1 MTATSNAAPQRYAS
15 TQGDRRQRPSPQHNQ
30 LLAAMPS
37 EIQERLSPRLEAV
50 ALPQGSVLAEVG
62 APVHHVFFPASATVA
77 VLCGLE
83 NGGSAAIAVVGHD
96 GMIGISALMGSDRA
110 LHREVV
116 VGAGDA
122 FRLSARGF
130 AAECEQHPE
139 MLNLMLR
146 YTQARMTQ
154 VALNVACLRHHS
166 IARQLC
172 RLLLTHLDRQWG
184 NRLTLTH
191 EAIAQ
196 MLGVRRESVTTAA
209 WQLQEQEAISYRR
222 GQITVTDRSRLEA
235 LCCECYAAARAETR
249 RLSPPGSWAVP
260 ELTGRGIE
268 QRRRDSADRAAPD

>member
-1 MTATSNAAPQRYAS
+1 MTARFPATLQRYAS
-15 TQGDRRQRPSPQHNQ
+15 AQEDRRQRPSPQHNQ

-62 APVHHVFFPASATVA
+62 APMHHVFFPTSATIA

-83 NGGSAAIAVVGHD
+83 NGSSAEIAVVGHD
-96 GMIGISALMGSDRA
+96 GMIGIAALMGSDHA
-110 LHREVV
+110 LHRKVV

-122 FRLSARGF
+122 FRLPARCF
-130 AAECEQHPE
+130 TAECEQNPE

-154 VALNVACLRHHS
+154 VALNVACIRHHS
-166 IARQLC
+166 ISRQLC

-222 GQITVTDRSRLEA
+222 GQITVIARSRLEA
-235 LCCECYAAARAETR
+235 LCCECYAAARTETR
-249 RLSPPGSWAVP
+249 RLSPSGSWAVP
-260 ELTGRGIE
+260 ELAGRGIE
-268 QRRRDSADRAAPD
+268 RRRRDGAGRSA

>member
-235 LCCECYAAARAETR
+235 LCCECYAVGGSGTDRARY
-249 RLSPPGSWAVP
+249 
-260 ELTGRGIE
+260 
-268 QRRRDSADRAAPD
+268 RAAPP